1 MKYINEFDHK
11 AHLFIDMDGTLATWQ
26 QTACFEDLLQE
37 NYFRDLPPYQ
47 EVVDAIKILCKTRPE
62 LDVFTLS
69 AYIDNIHRHYSYFCI
84 QQSRL
89 VFGRACFFVYS
100 NKERKKA
107 MIKLTKPI
115 LIEIDEGYSV
125 PVKDF
130 RQYARCM
137 MYPDPTGIDM
147 SEELDDL
154 VTNAIN
160 EGKTTLHAAFD
171 KLVKRDTNGR
181 IDYSYSDG
189 FDGFVYGQELLCFCD
204 VKTAIERLELR

>member
-1 MKYINEFDHK
+1 MFPNTKIVEAIRKEYPAGTRVRLLK
-11 AHLFIDMDGTLATWQ
+11 MDDVQAPPIGTEGTVVGV
-26 QTACFEDLLQE
+26 DDIGSLLM
-37 NYFRDLPPYQ
+37 RW
-47 EVVDAIKILCKTRPE
+47 
-62 LDVFTLS
+62 
-69 AYIDNIHRHYSYFCI
+69 DNGSSF
-84 QQSRL
+84 
-89 VFGRACFFVYS
+89 
-100 NKERKKA
+100 
-107 MIKLTKPI
+107 
-115 LIEIDEGYSV
+115 
-125 PVKDF
+125 KDF